1 MVALY
6 PVIIFSVSILRT
18 RSIREARPVLQG
30 LCLEVGSCIAV
41 EKHMASIYKVWMFI
55 DVPIGVPIFIN
66 LFAILLLTPKFLSLL
81 RDYRARYMNIGEVDP
96 NFKVFYEE

>member
-1 MVALY
+1 
-6 PVIIFSVSILRT
+6 
-18 RSIREARPVLQG
+18 
-30 LCLEVGSCIAV
+30 
-41 EKHMASIYKVWMFI
+41 MFI
-55 DVPIGVPIFIN
+55 DVSIGVPIFIN